1 MLRTFECLCLTCK
14 LRCFAVL
21 YFNFA
26 QTQVPQNW
34 GNGGS
39 QIKVLRMFGN
49 LITRITMFFSLKW
62 LNCVVNICFAVSNTR
77 YVLMSAAPE

>member
-14 LRCFAVL
+14 LHCFAVL

-26 QTQVPQNW
+26 QTQVPQKW
-34 GNGGS
+34 KQG
-39 QIKVLRMFGN
+39 LT

-62 LNCVVNICFAVSNTR
+62 LNCVVNICFAVSNR
-77 YVLMSAAPE
+77 GYVLMSAVPE